1 MVARDLCVTCGLS
14 LPAITGQCAPTS
26 FASEMPLRDTLL
38 NLAITCVLVLIIVLA
53 AILLKESRPVPLA
66 ALPIPVAQVV
76 PGQTTS
82 DAGRA
87 PLPEF
92 KVYPKARLIESR
104 TNEADTLRIKV
115 SDTEDEHIFV
125 LYFVDALDASWTHP
139 QRVQEQ
145 GRYFGVT
152 SQRIVDEGVKAAQY
166 VTQLLKEHAF
176 TVMTR
181 WEEVPDRS
189 RFYALILVEISPGKP
204 VYLADLLV
212 QQGYARLAGVT
223 TTLPADARTA
233 DEYAMELQALRRQ
246 AQQKKAGIW
255 AASKL

>member
-1 MVARDLCVTCGLS
+1 
-14 LPAITGQCAPTS
+14 
-26 FASEMPLRDTLL
+26 MPLRDTLL

-76 PGQTTS
+76 PGQATNDTGRTS
-82 DAGRA
+82 
-87 PLPEF
+87 LPEF
-92 KVYPKARLIESR
+92 KIFPKARLIESR

-145 GRYFGVT
+145 GRYFGVS
-152 SQRIVDEGVKAAQY
+152 SQRIVDEGVKAGQY

-176 TVMTR
+176 SVMTR

-233 DEYAMELQALRRQ
+233 DEYALELQALRRQ